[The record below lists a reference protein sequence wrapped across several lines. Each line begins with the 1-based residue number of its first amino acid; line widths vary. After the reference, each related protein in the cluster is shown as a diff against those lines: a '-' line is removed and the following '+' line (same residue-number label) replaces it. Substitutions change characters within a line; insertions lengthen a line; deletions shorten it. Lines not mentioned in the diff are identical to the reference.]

1 MRGER
6 LDVARDRERGAL
18 VAFLD
23 GEVEQVARFGQAL
36 GQAADAADD
45 ALEARAFL
53 AEVLRAL
60 GIVPDVGMFEFAG
73 DFFEP
78 LGLGLEVKDTP

>member
-45 ALEARAFL
+45 TLEARAFL

>member
-1 MRGER
+1 LRGER
-6 LDVARDRERGAL
+6 LDIARDRKRSAL

-23 GEVEQVARFGQAL
+23 GQIEQIARLGQAL

-45 ALEARAFL
+45 AFEARAFL

-60 GIVPDVGMFEFAG
+60 RVVPDVGMFEFAG

>member
-1 MRGER
+1 LRGER

>member
-1 MRGER
+1 LRGER
-6 LDVARDRERGAL
+6 LDVARDRERGTL

-23 GEVEQVARFGQAL
+23 GEIEQIARFGQAL

-45 ALEARAFL
+45 AFEARAFL
-53 AEVLRAL
+53 AEILRAL
-60 GIVPDVGMFEFAG
+60 RIVPDVGMFEFAG

>member
-1 MRGER
+1 LRGER

-45 ALEARAFL
+45 TLEARAFL

>member
-1 MRGER
+1 MAVGPPIFDC
-6 LDVARDRERGAL
+6 DVPACNEP
-18 VAFLD
+18 
-23 GEVEQVARFGQAL
+23 RFGQAL

-45 ALEARAFL
+45 TLQARTFL
-53 AEVLRAL
+53 AEFLRTL
-60 GIVPDVGMFEFAG
+60 RIVPDVRIFEFTG

>member
-23 GEVEQVARFGQAL
+23 GEIEQIARLGQAL

>member
-1 MRGER
+1 LRGQR
-6 LDVARDRERGAL
+6 FDVARDRDGGAL
-18 VAFLD
+18 VAFFD
-23 GEVEQVARFGQAL
+23 GQIEQIARFGQAL

-45 ALEARAFL
+45 TLQARTFL
-53 AEVLRAL
+53 AEFLRTL
-60 GIVPDVGMFEFAG
+60 RIVPDVRIFEFTG